1 MKQRYWLCMVILL
14 WGMQALGQQAP
25 LPRPSQNSDTVRRV
39 EILHADR
46 FNFMTV
52 DSVTQLQILS
62 GKVRIRQG
70 ATLFFCDSLIW
81 NEATNYMQAFG
92 NVHIKEADSINIY
105 SQYLQYDGTRKIAL
119 FRNNVRLS
127 DGNSTLFTE
136 EMEYDLNAKVGQYR
150 NNGRI
155 ESKQTTLTSR
165 QGFYY
170 ADIKDVYFIGNV
182 KMSDANVALASDSLL
197 YNTSGRVATFIAPTT
212 IKSGSSIINTRE
224 GYYDLKLKK
233 AKFGAR
239 SRMQDST
246 SVLVA
251 QDLVFDEASGLGE
264 AVGNVQY
271 KDTAQGLLLFS
282 NRVFFNRNNK
292 SFLATEKPVLVTVQ
306 EQDSI
311 FIAADTIF
319 SGLLKDLKQLQKGY
333 ISAFDSSQ
341 QNTTVAAADSFFVT
355 TPPLAVADTVQAS
368 VSPTVTD
375 STAVPQAVVSAKPA
389 GKIKQNSPKTPAA
402 TARKTGPQPVAAADT
417 LRTPPQD
424 TLRFFTAFRNVR
436 IYSDSL
442 QAVGDSLFFSGAD
455 SVFQLYY
462 DPVAWSRNGQI
473 SGDTIFI
480 HTENKKPKRLYVAE
494 NGLLVQEV
502 AGGPAFFNQVKG
514 RVINGY
520 FENGELQ
527 QVEAS
532 GLAECVY
539 YIQDND
545 SAFVGMNRTKAD
557 RITLYF
563 KDKNANRVK
572 FVRSVQG
579 TTHPIRKVP
588 DEEKQLEG
596 FRWEMERRPKSK
608 FELFL

>member
-1 MKQRYWLCMVILL
+1 
-14 WGMQALGQQAP
+14 
-25 LPRPSQNSDTVRRV
+25 
-39 EILHADR
+39 
-46 FNFMTV
+46 
-52 DSVTQLQILS
+52 
-62 GKVRIRQG
+62 
-70 ATLFFCDSLIW
+70 
-81 NEATNYMQAFG
+81 
-92 NVHIKEADSINIY
+92 
-105 SQYLQYDGTRKIAL
+105 
-119 FRNNVRLS
+119 
-127 DGNSTLFTE
+127 
-136 EMEYDLNAKVGQYR
+136 
-150 NNGRI
+150 
-155 ESKQTTLTSR
+155 
-165 QGFYY
+165 
-170 ADIKDVYFIGNV
+170 
-182 KMSDANVALASDSLL
+182 
-197 YNTSGRVATFIAPTT
+197 
-212 IKSGSSIINTRE
+212 
-224 GYYDLKLKK
+224 
-233 AKFGAR
+233 
-239 SRMQDST
+239 
-246 SVLVA
+246 
-251 QDLVFDEASGLGE
+251 
-264 AVGNVQY
+264 
-271 KDTAQGLLLFS
+271 
-282 NRVFFNRNNK
+282 
-292 SFLATEKPVLVTVQ
+292 
-306 EQDSI
+306 
-311 FIAADTIF
+311 
-319 SGLLKDLKQLQKGY
+319 
-333 ISAFDSSQ
+333 
-341 QNTTVAAADSFFVT
+341 
-355 TPPLAVADTVQAS
+355 
-368 VSPTVTD
+368 
-375 STAVPQAVVSAKPA
+375 
-389 GKIKQNSPKTPAA
+389 
-402 TARKTGPQPVAAADT
+402 
-417 LRTPPQD
+417 
-424 TLRFFTAFRNVR
+424 VR